1 MGNAGICDLRGR
13 CAECSLGMQDTFG
26 GFRRFKGRT
35 TSMYKIENIKIKM
48 CNNAKVQ
55 ENSQSIEFLLILLVR
70 GNKTIFDWRSAIFS
84 SKNLLW
90 TPLSYLQQYL
100 IHCLFICHCTF
111 TFQLLIII
119 LTKWTSSRNKAK
131 ASIILYSAQYSH
143 GVLLVAR
150 Y

>member
-1 MGNAGICDLRGR
+1 MTYILLKSPTLDDLTQSP
-13 CAECSLGMQDTFG
+13 ASP
-26 GFRRFKGRT
+26 
-35 TSMYKIENIKIKM
+35 SMNKIENIKIKM
-48 CNNAKVQ
+48 CNKAKVQ

-70 GNKTIFDWRSAIFS
+70 DNKTIFDWRSAIFS

-100 IHCLFICHCTF
+100 IHCLFLCHCTF

-131 ASIILYSAQYSH
+131 ASIIFDSAQYC
-143 GVLLVAR
+143 
-150 Y
+150 